1 MFNSMYCK
9 TNHLTEDGIFDPEY
23 FTEQDAYRI
32 QSTFVP
38 KDVGVFYIIAIL
50 KKYYADKLIFVTT
63 ENQEVKEHGFN
74 TSMFHMFSITK
85 LNGLEGI

>member
-9 TNHLTEDGIFDPEY
+9 TNHLTDNSTFDPEY

-32 QSTFVP
+32 QCNFVP
-38 KDVGVFYIIAIL
+38 KDVAVFYIIAIL
-50 KKYYADKLIFVTT
+50 KKYSANKLIFVTT
-63 ENQEVKEHGFN
+63 ENQEVKEHKFN
-74 TSMFHMFSITK
+74 TSMFRMFSITK

>member
-1 MFNSMYCK
+1 MSNSMYCK

-32 QSTFVP
+32 QCKFGSKEV
-38 KDVGVFYIIAIL
+38 VIFYIIAIL
-50 KKYYADKLIFVTT
+50 KKYSADKLIFVTT
-63 ENQEVKEHGFN
+63 ENQEVKEHRFN

-85 LNGLEGI
+85 LNSLESI